1 MNSNHYTSQQSE
13 NILDL
18 NSNINLN
25 KLSPREQKILKK
37 QKELMH
43 DSKFAAQIASY
54 DNFVK
59 HRINNSTGDST
70 IESKTRS
77 LFQLQQQSVQFKPQE
92 SLFSVQNETSCK
104 DFIVSSRTKQT
115 STVKN
120 KNLVFSQHQKGQNS
134 SQRDGHKQGEFG
146 GLVIH
151 NMSQKNDMTKL
162 GVLDHAN

>member
-1 MNSNHYTSQQSE
+1 
-13 NILDL
+13 
-18 NSNINLN
+18 
-25 KLSPREQKILKK
+25 
-37 QKELMH
+37 MH
-43 DSKFAAQIASY
+43 DSKYAAQIASY

-59 HRINNSTGDST
+59 DRINKSIGDST

-77 LFQLQQQSVQFKPQE
+77 LFQHQQPSVQFKPQE

-115 STVKN
+115 STIKN
-120 KNLVFSQHQKGQNS
+120 KNLVFSQQKKGQNS
-134 SQRDGHKQGEFG
+134 SQRDGHKQGDFG
-146 GLVIH
+146 ALVIH